1 MEKAHE
7 IEDPSQEA
15 AADAD
20 LHQLVY
26 ESAHNVVLLH
36 VMRVFGELLRNDVLY
51 NRHQLYRRFGVRDQ
65 LLKQHLAIAKEI
77 LRGDPKADQ
86 IQFPDA
92 DVWFLGRDN
101 QPAELLFADRI
112 DILTSIGDADF
123 NEYYARAVMKPI
135 DGQDVPFLAADD
147 LDVISPKRLP

>member
-20 LHQLVY
+20 LHQFVY

-51 NRHQLYRRFGVRDQ
+51 NRNQLYRRFGVRDQ

-77 LRGDPKADQ
+77 LRGDSKAAEKAASEHINFTFQTIED
-86 IQFPDA
+86 IR
-92 DVWFLGRDN
+92 RD
-101 QPAELLFADRI
+101 EERVEVSLRRVSRSDLLAP
-112 DILTSIGDADF
+112 S
-123 NEYYARAVMKPI
+123 
-135 DGQDVPFLAADD
+135 
-147 LDVISPKRLP
+147 

>member
-1 MEKAHE
+1 MLIGVGTPRATEVDRAALKACCERMEKAHE

-36 VMRVFGELLRNDVLY
+36 VMRVFSELLRNDVLY

-77 LRGDPKADQ
+77 LRGHPEAAEKAASDHINFTFQ
-86 IQFPDA
+86 TIEDIR
-92 DVWFLGRDN
+92 RD
-101 QPAELLFADRI
+101 EERVEVSLRRVSRYDLLAP
-112 DILTSIGDADF
+112 S
-123 NEYYARAVMKPI
+123 
-135 DGQDVPFLAADD
+135 
-147 LDVISPKRLP
+147 

>member
-15 AADAD
+15 AADAY

-36 VMRVFGELLRNDVLY
+36 VMRVFSELLRNDVLY

-77 LRGDPKADQ
+77 LRGDPKA
-86 IQFPDA
+86 
-92 DVWFLGRDN
+92 
-101 QPAELLFADRI
+101 AESGFRSHQLYVSDDRGHPPRRI
-112 DILTSIGDADF
+112 GASTSEGS
-123 NEYYARAVMKPI
+123 KPNLKEGPI
-135 DGQDVPFLAADD
+135 VA
-147 LDVISPKRLP
+147 